1 MDMGI
6 ESTYAWPRGATPS
19 DMVRLE
25 AWLAGHGWEVDP
37 TVYMAGAGGA
47 AVQVR
52 RIGAGWADGEAG
64 LLILPAE
71 TVEWDGSR
79 MRIAS
84 TAGQGTPGARSR

>member
-1 MDMGI
+1 MNI
-6 ESTYAWPRGATPS
+6 ESTHVWPRGATPA
-19 DMVRLE
+19 DMFRLE

-52 RIGAGWADGEAG
+52 RIDAAWADGEVG

-71 TVEWDGSR
+71 TVVWDGKR
-79 MRIAS
+79 MRIAPR
-84 TAGQGTPGARSR
+84 AAVPARCAAS